1 MKLLSFAL
9 FMATGQIL
17 FKKVSQQI
25 PPLDSWR
32 AMVSLI
38 SNGWFIAAMS
48 LYLLATVLWIGI
60 LREIP
65 LSRAYPFIA
74 LGFVLV
80 PLAGNLFYSES
91 LDSYYFIGVA
101 FIIVGITFT
110 ARIGI

>member
-1 MKLLSFAL
+1 
-9 FMATGQIL
+9 MAAGQIL

-25 PPLDSWR
+25 PPLDGWR
-32 AMVSLI
+32 ALISLA
-38 SNGWFIAAMS
+38 SNGWFIAAVS

-80 PLAGNLFYSES
+80 PLAGNLFFSES
-91 LDSYYFIGVA
+91 LDSRYFLGVA
-101 FIIVGITFT
+101 FIIVGIVLTT
-110 ARIGI
+110 RIGP